1 MEKLKV
7 DSEAAYAW
15 IEQLDPTTWI
25 KAFLSEFPKCDML
38 LNNHSEVFNRY
49 ITFVAS
55 HFICFVYIR
64 SFISLITYELCLIVC
79 FSYIL
84 DAREMPFL
92 SMLETI
98 FAKIM
103 QRTESKQR
111 DVSKWTGRICPKI
124 GKKLEKFI
132 EWSNECGVK
141 PGGNYKYS
149 VSTHESEQI
158 YNVDM
163 QFRTCDCKRWQLT
176 GIPCHHAIACCKKI
190 ELTLKI

>member
-1 MEKLKV
+1 MTCGLLPGQLVFQSMQKNMEKLKV

-55 HFICFVYIR
+55 HFICFINIR
-64 SFISLITYELCLIVC
+64 SFISLITYELCIIVC

-92 SMLETI
+92 SILETI
-98 FAKIM
+98 FSKIM
-103 QRTESKQR
+103 QRTESKKR
-111 DVSKWTGRICPKI
+111 DVSK
-124 GKKLEKFI
+124 
-132 EWSNECGVK
+132 
-141 PGGNYKYS
+141 
-149 VSTHESEQI
+149 
-158 YNVDM
+158 
-163 QFRTCDCKRWQLT
+163 
-176 GIPCHHAIACCKKI
+176 
-190 ELTLKI
+190 